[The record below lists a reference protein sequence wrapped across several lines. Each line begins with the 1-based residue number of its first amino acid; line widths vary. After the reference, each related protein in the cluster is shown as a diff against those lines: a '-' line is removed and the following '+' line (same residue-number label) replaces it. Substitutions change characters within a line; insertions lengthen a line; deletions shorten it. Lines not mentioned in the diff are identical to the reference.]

1 MTLFPAFRYL
11 CFWGKAG
18 QRSLDRSALAE
29 AVEQLT
35 RALAQ
40 IETLPATSTQRREQI
55 KLQVSLINPLLHVK
69 GYAAPETKAAAER
82 ARLLIEQAEAL
93 GEPPEDPL
101 LAFSILYSFWV
112 ANSVFD
118 VAFARNLAGEFL
130 TRAENQGMAG
140 PLMIGHRLMA
150 HSLLHTGKIAE
161 AKLHYDK
168 ALALYDPLKHRTLA
182 LRFGQ
187 DAGVSIF
194 SNRSLALWLLGYPE
208 AALMDVQNALD
219 NAREIGHAATLMYAL
234 MYASFSH
241 CCCANYTTANALADE
256 LVTLADQKD
265 SQNWKGLGVAM
276 QGSIFAQTSKRSE
289 ALDLITRGM
298 TGWRAAGATLYGG
311 WFLSN
316 LAIAYA
322 GLDKFDEASRCIG
335 EAMTTVE
342 TTMET
347 WCEAEISRI
356 TGEIALKS
364 SQPNTA
370 KAQGYFERALTV
382 ARQQQAKSWELRA
395 AMSMA
400 RLWRDQGKRDEA
412 RELLAPV
419 YGWFTEGFDT
429 LDLKE
434 AKALLDELAA

>member
-1 MTLFPAFRYL
+1 MP
-11 CFWGKAG
+11 K
-18 QRSLDRSALAE
+18 RSES
-29 AVEQLT
+29 
-35 RALAQ
+35 
-40 IETLPATSTQRREQI
+40 
-55 KLQVSLINPLLHVK
+55 
-69 GYAAPETKAAAER
+69 
-82 ARLLIEQAEAL
+82 

-118 VAFARNLAGEFL
+118 SRIARDLACEFL
-130 TRAENQGMAG
+130 VRAEKQGMAA

-150 HSLLHTGKIAE
+150 HSLLHTGKIVE
-161 AKLHYDK
+161 CRLHYNQ

-208 AALMDVQNALD
+208 AALVDVQNALD

-234 MYASFSH
+234 LYASFSH
-241 CCCANYTTANALADE
+241 ACCANYTTANALADE

-265 SQNWKGLGVAM
+265 AQTWKGLGAAI
-276 QGSIFAQTSKRSE
+276 QGSIFAQAGKRSE
-289 ALDLITRGM
+289 AVDLITCGI
-298 TGWRAAGATLYGG
+298 TACRAAGATIYGG

-316 LAIAYA
+316 LAMAYA
-322 GLDKFDEASRCIG
+322 DLDKFDEACRCIS
-335 EAMTTVE
+335 EATTE
-342 TTMET
+342 TTRET
-347 WCEAEISRI
+347 WCEAEVNRI
-356 TGEIALKS
+356 AGEIALKS
-364 SQPNTA
+364 SQPDSA
-370 KAQGYFERALTV
+370 KAQAYFQRALTV
-382 ARQQQAKSWELRA
+382 AREQQAKSWELRA

-429 LDLKE
+429 RDLKE